1 MIRLKRNITEVKTQ
15 KKSTEISYYI
25 SNQDNNYLELCHAI
39 RGHWSVEVN
48 NHVRNVTF
56 AEDDLTTKKTLS
68 RSMAGLRTL
77 ASGIL
82 NQCKYS
88 NKKAQLDNF
97 ADKFDE
103 LIQFLKSI
111 KFL

>member
-1 MIRLKRNITEVKTQ
+1 
-15 KKSTEISYYI
+15 
-25 SNQDNNYLELCHAI
+25 
-39 RGHWSVEVN
+39 
-48 NHVRNVTF
+48 
-56 AEDDLTTKKTLS
+56 
-68 RSMAGLRTL
+68 MAGLRTL

-111 KFL
+111 KFLQENRYG